1 MSSYST
7 CNREF
12 QKKKQKI
19 KKTPLWL
26 PFKLKQVG
34 KDREREEIKKIV
46 PLSSYK
52 TRNRKFKKIKQKNRK
67 NKKNTIMESFQAKI
81 SWERLGKRENNKN
94 RSNQFLPNP

>member
-12 QKKKQKI
+12 QKNSKKFQKI

-26 PFKLKQVG
+26 LFKPKQVG
-34 KDREREEIKKIV
+34 KDQEREEIKKIV

-52 TRNRKFKKIKQKNRK
+52 TRNRKLKKNSKKIEKI
-67 NKKNTIMESFQAKI
+67 KKNTIMESFQAEI
-81 SWERLGKRENNKN
+81 S
-94 RSNQFLPNP
+94 